1 MLLVSAIVLII
12 LTECGTNA
20 YLSFGRVS
28 SSLEYLSFGRIS
40 SSLEYP
46 RKLHNQL
53 MRTRFAYLAGSITS
67 MSGVEED
74 IEQNLHLFHDARISS
89 KFLHSECPFSR

>member
-1 MLLVSAIVLII
+1 MLVLAIVLII

-20 YLSFGRVS
+20 YLSFGR
-28 SSLEYLSFGRIS
+28 IS
-40 SSLEYP
+40 SILVYP

-53 MRTRFAYLAGSITS
+53 MRTPFTYLGGPITS
-67 MSGVEED
+67 MSGVDEG

-89 KFLHSECPFSR
+89 KFLHSECLFSR